1 MTNTYVVHD
10 EQGHVLL
17 IDPAC
22 SNAYE
27 EQVLHAYIENLRLEH
42 GDNSLQIVA
51 THGHLDHLWGAAWA
65 TKQYGQPVMI
75 AESDREMATCMQ
87 GQYDLF
93 GIQRKA
99 EAFPI
104 ANWRWGIENWKLDVI
119 PTPGH
124 TPGSVSLYLPEEKT
138 VFSGDTLFRNGCGRT
153 DLPGGNSYQLME
165 SLSRL
170 MTLPADTQV
179 YPGHGETT
187 TIEEEKDRI

>member
-10 EQGHVLL
+10 EQGHILL

-27 EQVLHAYIENLRLEH
+27 EQVLHEYIGDLRLEN
-42 GDNSLQIVA
+42 GDCRLQIVA

-65 TKQYGQPVMI
+65 TKQYGQPVMM
-75 AESDREMATCMQ
+75 AEADHEMATCMQ

-104 ANWRWGIENWKLDVI
+104 GNVKLEFDDWKLEVI

-124 TPGSVSLYLPEEKT
+124 TPGSMSLYQPEEQIL
-138 VFSGDTLFRNGCGRT
+138 FSGDTLFRNGCGRT

-165 SLSRL
+165 SLRRL

-179 YPGHGETT
+179 YPGHGEAT
-187 TIEEEKDRI
+187 TIGEEMDRI